1 MKKNQIFSGAAT
13 ALITPMRRGSIDYPA
28 LAKILDGQISAGIK
42 ALVIGGTTGEAATL
56 SDGERYELY
65 TYVKEKVGGRVKI
78 IFGTGTNDTRM
89 VLRHTKAA
97 EEIGCD
103 GVLIVTPYY
112 NKGTHSGV
120 VKHYKRVAE
129 ATELPIILYNVP
141 TRTGVN
147 LTLKQLEEL
156 SSVPNIVGIKEAS
169 DSVDRL
175 TEISKFGDEL
185 YLYAG
190 NDSQIYSTLTLGGVG
205 VISVVSNIF
214 PEKIK
219 KICDGCFE
227 GRWSEAK
234 AGQLEIFDFI
244 RLMFKETNPA
254 PIKYAMSLQG
264 LCSPELRLPL
274 CTPESATRKEIRAE
288 IERIKNL
295 TLPE

>member
-28 LAKILDGQISAGIK
+28 LAKILGAQISAGIE

-56 SDGERYELY
+56 SDRERYELY
-65 TYVKEKVGGRVKI
+65 SYVKEKVGGRAKI

-89 VLRHTKAA
+89 VLKHTKAA
-97 EEIGCD
+97 EDIGCD

-120 VKHYKRVAE
+120 VTHYKKIAD
-129 ATELPIILYNVP
+129 ATALPIILYNVP
-141 TRTGVN
+141 SRTGVN

-156 SSVPNIVGIKEAS
+156 ALTENIVGIKEAS

-190 NDSQIYSTLTLGGVG
+190 NDSQIYSTLTLGGAG

-214 PEKIK
+214 PERIK
-219 KICDGCFE
+219 YICDSCFSGE
-227 GRWSEAK
+227 LREAK
-234 AGQLEIFDFI
+234 AEQLRLFDFI

-254 PIKYAMSLQG
+254 PIKYAMSLAG
-264 LCSPELRLPL
+264 LCSPDLRLPL
-274 CTPESATRKEIRAE
+274 CKPERQTRKEIKEELLRLK
-288 IERIKNL
+288 IKY
-295 TLPE
+295 E

>member
-13 ALITPMRRGSIDYPA
+13 ALITPMRHGSIDYPA
-28 LAKILDGQISAGIK
+28 LAKILEGQILAGIG

-89 VLRHTKAA
+89 AQRHTKVA
-97 EEIGCD
+97 EDIGCD

-120 VKHYKRVAE
+120 VTHYKTIA
-129 ATELPIILYNVP
+129 ANTSLPIILYNVP

-147 LTLKQLEEL
+147 LTVKQLEEL
-156 SSVPNIVGIKEAS
+156 SVLPNIVGIKEAS
-169 DSVDRL
+169 DSADRL
-175 TEISKFGDEL
+175 TEISKFGEDL

-190 NDSQIYSTLTLGGVG
+190 NDSQIYTTLTLGGVG

-219 KICDGCFE
+219 KICDRCFD

-234 AGQLEIFDFI
+234 AEQLELFNFI

-274 CTPESATRKEIRAE
+274 CKPESATRAE
-288 IERIKNL
+288 IKAELLRIKNK
-295 TLPE
+295 

>member
-274 CTPESATRKEIRAE
+274 CKPEKATRKEIRAE
-288 IERIKNL
+288 LERIKNL